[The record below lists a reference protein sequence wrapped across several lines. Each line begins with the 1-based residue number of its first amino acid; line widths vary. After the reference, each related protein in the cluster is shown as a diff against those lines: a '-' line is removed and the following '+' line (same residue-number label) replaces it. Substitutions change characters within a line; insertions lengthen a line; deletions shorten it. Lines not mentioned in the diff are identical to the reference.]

1 MGTGTMP
8 KKRSS
13 DTQRPLTHIEDPI
26 LSIREVAEQ
35 FGKSSQTVG
44 RWIHDG
50 LLRVIRLPSG
60 MPGVRQSDVDAFLG
74 GSALNKPPPK
84 EG

>member
-1 MGTGTMP
+1 MGTETMP
-8 KKRSS
+8 KKRSN

-26 LSIREVAEQ
+26 LSLREAADQ
-35 FGKSSQTVG
+35 FGKSAQTVG

-74 GSALNKPPPK
+74 GSALEKK
-84 EG
+84 QKQE

>member
-1 MGTGTMP
+1 VGTETMGKRRTGGNE
-8 KKRSS
+8 
-13 DTQRPLTHIEDPI
+13 RPPTHAEDPI
-26 LSIREVAEQ
+26 LSLREAAEQ

-74 GSALNKPPPK
+74 GSALGKK
-84 EG
+84 QKQE